1 MKLAWVC
8 SRCGQ
13 KRTAVMDIQGKLV
26 CSDCLQI
33 GTPSGRSREPS
44 TKRSKRRTRGKAR
57 EKPKRVDGVAG
68 RHTISA
74 IENVMGRIS

>member
-13 KRTAVMDIQGKLV
+13 ERTAVMDHHGKLV
-26 CSDCLQI
+26 CSDCL
-33 GTPSGRSREPS
+33 GAPNVGRSREPAS
-44 TKRSKRRTRGKAR
+44 KRGKRRTRGKAR

-68 RHTISA
+68 RHTIGA
-74 IENVMGRIS
+74 N